1 MNRHGSL
8 AALLGVSL
16 LSLDAALAATAPL
29 RIAETELEPM
39 AFEQL
44 EGWAAEDHLAALS
57 AFRSSCVAVRRRAA
71 RRDAGR
77 TRQEPKPIEQPLSAA
92 CEMAAELGGN
102 VGRLSAQRFFEAAF
116 RPVRIS
122 KLGERDGF
130 LTGYYEPEVEGRR
143 KPGDGFMVPMY
154 AQPAELVAGTVK
166 KKAARIHGFPNR
178 GKIGRRV
185 GKKLVEYHDRAA
197 IEDGALKGRG
207 LEIAWLKDPIDA
219 FFIHIQGSARVRLE
233 DGKILRLNYA
243 AHNGHAYLPV
253 GRVLADRGVV
263 PRAEMTMDK
272 IRAYFAETPEEGREI
287 MRMNRSFVF
296 FREVAE
302 LAADAEAVG
311 AQGLPLTRERSIAVD
326 RAIHAYGTPFWIEA
340 ELPLQSESTLTSFR
354 RLMLAQDTGSAIVGP
369 ARADVYFGA
378 GIDAGTI
385 AGRLKHAGRFFML
398 VPRAIDPALG
408 AEDTPLPPP
417 RPQP

>member
-1 MNRHGSL
+1 MKRLGGL

-16 LSLDAALAATAPL
+16 ISIDAPGAAAAPL
-29 RIAETELEPM
+29 RIPETELEPA

-44 EGWAAEDHLAALS
+44 DGWAAEDHLAALS
-57 AFRSSCVAVRRRAA
+57 AFRSSCVAVRKRAG

-77 TRQEPKPIEQPLSAA
+77 TRQERKPVEAPLSAA
-92 CEMAAELGGN
+92 CEIAAELGEN
-102 VGRLSAQRFFEAAF
+102 IDRLNARHFFESVF

-143 KPGDGFMVPMY
+143 KPGDGFTIPMY
-154 AQPAELVAGTVK
+154 RQPAELVAK
-166 KKAARIHGFPNR
+166 MQARTHGFPNR
-178 GKIGRRV
+178 GKVGRRV
-185 GKKLVEYHDRAA
+185 GRKLVEYHDRAA
-197 IEDGALKGRG
+197 IEDGALKDRG
-207 LEIAWLKDPIDA
+207 LEICWLRDPIDA
-219 FFIHIQGSARVRLE
+219 FFIHIQGSARIRLE
-233 DGKILRLNYA
+233 DGKVLRLNYA
-243 AHNGHAYLPV
+243 AHNGHTYLPV
-253 GRVLADRGVV
+253 GRVLADRGIV

-287 MRMNRSFVF
+287 MRMNRSFIF
-296 FREVAE
+296 FREVIE
-302 LAADAEAVG
+302 LAPDAEAVG

-340 ELPLQSESTLTSFR
+340 ELPLENETTMTSFR

-378 GIDAGTI
+378 GIDAGTV
-385 AGRLKHAGRFFML
+385 AGRLRHAGRFFML
-398 VPRAIDPALG
+398 VPRQIDPARG
-408 AEDTPLPPP
+408 AERTPLP
-417 RPQP
+417 RPKP

>member
-1 MNRHGSL
+1 
-8 AALLGVSL
+8 
-16 LSLDAALAATAPL
+16 
-29 RIAETELEPM
+29 M

-44 EGWAAEDHLAALS
+44 DGWTAEDHLAAFS
-57 AFRSSCVAVRRRAA
+57 AFRASCVAVRRRAEH
-71 RRDAGR
+71 RDAGR
-77 TRQEPKPIEQPLSAA
+77 QRQQPKPIERLSAIRG
-92 CEMAAELGGN
+92 MAAELGGN
-102 VGRLSAQRFFEAAF
+102 VGRLSARRFFETAF

-122 KLGERDGF
+122 KLGDRDGF

-143 KPGDGFMVPMY
+143 KPGDGFTIPMY
-154 AQPAELVAGTVK
+154 RQPAELVAGVAK
-166 KKAARIHGFPNR
+166 KKHARMHGFPNR
-178 GKIGRRV
+178 GKVGRRV
-185 GKKLVEYHDRAA
+185 GRRLVEYHDRAA
-197 IEDGALKGRG
+197 IEDGALQDRG
-207 LEIAWLKDPIDA
+207 LEICWLKDPIDA

-243 AHNGHAYLPV
+243 AHNGHTYLAV
-253 GRVLADRGVV
+253 GRVLADRGIV
-263 PRAEMTMDK
+263 PRSEMTMDK
-272 IRAYFAETPEEGREI
+272 IRAYFSETPGEAREI
-287 MRMNRSFVF
+287 MRMNKSFVF

-302 LAADAEAVG
+302 LPADAEAIG
-311 AQGLPLTRERSIAVD
+311 AQGLPLVRERSIAVD

-340 ELPLQSESTLTSFR
+340 ELPLQSESTMTSFR

-408 AEDTPLPPP
+408 AEDQPLPPP
-417 RPQP
+417 RPKP

>member
-1 MNRHGSL
+1 MNRHGAL
-8 AALLGVSL
+8 AAFLGVSL
-16 LSLDAALAATAPL
+16 LSIEPAFAATAPL

-39 AFEQL
+39 SFEQL
-44 EGWAAEDHLAALS
+44 DGWAAEDHLAALS
-57 AFRSSCVAVRRRAA
+57 AFRSSCVAVRRRAE

-77 TRQEPKPIEQPLSAA
+77 TRQEAKPIEQPLSAA

-102 VGRLSAQRFFEAAF
+102 VGRLSARRFFEATF

-143 KPGDGFMVPMY
+143 KPGDGFTVPMY
-154 AQPAELVAGTVK
+154 RQPAELVAGAVK
-166 KKAARIHGFPNR
+166 KKHARMHGFPNH

-197 IEDGALKGRG
+197 IEDGALKDRG
-207 LEIAWLKDPIDA
+207 LEICWLRDPIDA

-243 AHNGHAYLPV
+243 AHNGHTYLAV

-272 IRAYFAETPEEGREI
+272 IRAYFAEAPEEGREI
-287 MRMNRSFVF
+287 MRMNRSFIF
-296 FREVAE
+296 FREVTE
-302 LAADAEAVG
+302 LPPDAEAVG

-326 RAIHAYGTPFWIEA
+326 SAVHAYGTPFWIEA
-340 ELPLQSESTLTSFR
+340 ELPIENENTMTLFR

-385 AGRLKHAGRFFML
+385 AGRLRHAGRFFML

-408 AEDTPLPPP
+408 VEEVPLPPP
-417 RPQP
+417 RPKS

>member
-1 MNRHGSL
+1 MNRHGGL

-16 LSLDAALAATAPL
+16 LCIDPAFAATAPL

-39 AFEQL
+39 TFEQL
-44 EGWAAEDHLAALS
+44 DGWAAEDHLAALS
-57 AFRSSCVAVRRRAA
+57 AFRASCVAVRRRAE

-77 TRQEPKPIEQPLSAA
+77 TRREAKPIEQPLSAA

-102 VGRLSAQRFFEAAF
+102 VGRLSARRFFEAAF

-143 KPGDGFMVPMY
+143 KPGDGFTIPMY
-154 AQPAELVAGTVK
+154 RQPAELVVK
-166 KKAARIHGFPNR
+166 KHARIHGFPNR
-178 GKIGRRV
+178 GKVGRRV

-197 IEDGALKGRG
+197 IEDGALKDRG
-207 LEIAWLKDPIDA
+207 LEICWLKDPIDA
-219 FFIHIQGSARVRLE
+219 FFIQIQGSARVRLE

-243 AHNGHAYLPV
+243 AHNGHTYLAV
-253 GRVLADRGVV
+253 GRVLADRGIV

-287 MRMNRSFVF
+287 MRMNKSFVF

-302 LAADAEAVG
+302 LAPDAEAVG

-340 ELPLQSESTLTSFR
+340 ELPLENESTMTPFR

-398 VPRAIDPALG
+398 VPRVIDPALG

>member
-1 MNRHGSL
+1 MNRLGGL
-8 AALLGVSL
+8 AVLLGISL
-16 LSLDAALAATAPL
+16 FSIDPAFAATAPL

-44 EGWAAEDHLAALS
+44 DGWAAEDHLAALS
-57 AFRSSCVAVRRRAA
+57 AFRSSCVAVRRRAV

-77 TRQEPKPIEQPLSAA
+77 NRPEPKPIEQPLSTA

-102 VGRLSAQRFFEAAF
+102 VGRLSARRFFEAAF

-143 KPGDGFMVPMY
+143 TPGDGFTIPMY
-154 AQPAELVAGTVK
+154 AQPAELVARK
-166 KKAARIHGFPNR
+166 QARMHGFPNR

-207 LEIAWLKDPIDA
+207 LEICWLKDPIDA
-219 FFIHIQGSARVRLE
+219 YFIHIQGTARVRLE

-243 AHNGHAYLPV
+243 AHNGHAYLAV

-287 MRMNRSFVF
+287 MRMNRSFIF

-340 ELPLQSESTLTSFR
+340 ELPLQSESTMTPFR

-408 AEDTPLPPP
+408 AEDTPPPPP
-417 RPQP
+417 RPKL